1 MKTLAVVVAALLVAS
16 PSYAQLGAL
25 KKKVQQAEDAKAKV
39 DKYDIRMSDKE
50 ERALGETVSQK
61 LRTDFGVVQDA
72 AVTKYVSLVGTVVAQ
87 ASSRPNL
94 DWQFI
99 VLDTDG
105 VNAYAAPG
113 GFVHITRGALGLCK
127 NEAELAG
134 VLGHE
139 ITHIT
144 AKHTVR
150 AIQKAKTV
158 ELAGEQAGSGIT
170 GEVMQ
175 KLVEQSYKIIFENSF
190 SRDDEL
196 ESDKVGVQLA
206 NKVGYKADALAAVLT
221 KIADR
226 NKGAEQPN
234 GMFASHPR
242 TTERISEINKLVKA
256 EKLNA
261 TATVAARYSSHVKF
275 DVKPAA
281 EIAVVDRGAR
291 GLSGGSTAKPEPKDE
306 KKDAKKDEPKKTGG
320 TMSGLTL
327 TKGSQSQ
334 NSQTVASAGARGVGA
349 PDRDAKGG
357 DNPNR
362 VKVTLTP
369 AEIAQF
375 KSGIA

>member
-1 MKTLAVVVAALLVAS
+1 MKTLAIAIVVLLAAS

-50 ERALGETVSQK
+50 ERELGEKVSQK

-113 GFVHITRGALGLCK
+113 GLVHITRGALGLCK

-150 AIQKAKTV
+150 AIQKAKTI
-158 ELAGEQAGSGIT
+158 ELAGEQSGSGIT

-190 SRDDEL
+190 NRDDEL

-226 NKGAEQPN
+226 NKGVEQPN

-261 TATVAARYSSHVKF
+261 SATVASRYSSNIKF

-281 EIAVVDRGAR
+281 EIAIVDRGAR
-291 GLSGGSTAKPEPKDE
+291 GLSGGSTAKPESKDE
-306 KKDAKKDEPKKTGG
+306 KKDAKKDDPKKTGG

-334 NSQTVASAGARGVGA
+334 NSQTVASAGARGVGT

-362 VKVTLTP
+362 VKITLTP